1 MASMVDQG
9 IALAVPSDERAAPGK
24 LPRFCEDD
32 GFGRELRRRVDAY
45 FRESGK
51 HERDVPAML
60 SKSALVLGFTASVY
74 VLLVFFATAWWQTIP
89 LAILMGLSA
98 AAIGFNIQH
107 DGGHRAYSNHHWLNV
122 ASAATLDLIG
132 ASSYMWRWKHGLFHH
147 QYVNLAGHDA
157 DIDLGIFGRLSP
169 QHRLRWYHRWQHLYL
184 WPLYGFLALKWWSYD
199 DVRDVLTGRLG
210 SHKVPRPAR
219 WELAG
224 FLLGKAV
231 FLTLT
236 LVVPLLLHPVWPVLF
251 LFCLAS
257 LVLGTTLSV
266 VFQLAHVV
274 EEADF
279 PAMPAQG
286 SLDAGWAAHQVR
298 TTVDFCRGNPVVTW
312 LVGGL
317 NFQIEHHLFPRV
329 CHIHYPAISKV
340 VERTCRDYGVAYR
353 EHRTF
358 LAGMGSHYRWL
369 RHMGRLGA
377 TA

>member
-51 HERDVPAML
+51 RERDVPTML
-60 SKSALVLGFTASVY
+60 SKSALVLGFTAAVY
-74 VLLVFFATAWWQTIP
+74 VLLVFFAHAWWQTIP

-169 QHRLRWYHRWQHLYL
+169 QHRRRWYHRWQHLYL
-184 WPLYGFLALKWWSYD
+184 WPLYGFLALKWWIYD
-199 DVRDVLTGRLG
+199 DLKDVLTGRLG
-210 SHKVPRPAR
+210 SHKVPRPSG

-224 FLLGKAV
+224 FVLGKTV
-231 FLTLT
+231 FLTLA

-251 LFCLAS
+251 LFCLVS
-257 LVLGTTLSV
+257 LVLGTALSV

-279 PAMPAQG
+279 PSMPAQG
-286 SLDAGWAAHQVR
+286 TQDAGWAAHQVR

-369 RHMGRLGA
+369 RRMGRLEA
-377 TA
+377 AA